1 MKCGID
7 DVRLRFV
14 ADGDRE
20 LIRSIEDE
28 PAGNAMANVLPRLAE
43 AFDTHWGRIMTS
55 PAVVTRIVEVRDDN
69 AWHRAGFVTSF
80 LTSVEVRSE
89 SPERRCVGYR
99 LGERW
104 WGRGVMRIALG
115 RFLEDAVLERPLWA
129 VTAAE
134 NIPSQ
139 RVLSRC
145 GFAVIDR
152 RWAPATGRYPAGDEV
167 VFRLDP

>member
-7 DVRLRFV
+7 DVRLSFV

-28 PAGNAMANVLPRLAE
+28 PAGNAMANVLPRSVE

-55 PAVVTRIVEVRDDN
+55 PTVVTRIVEVCDDN

-80 LTSVEVRSE
+80 LTSVAVQGE
-89 SPERRCVGYR
+89 SAERRCVGYR

-104 WGRGVMRIALG
+104 WGRGFMRIALG
-115 RFLEDAVLERPLWA
+115 RFLDDVVRERPLWA

-134 NIPSQ
+134 NIASQ

-145 GFAVIDR
+145 GFDMIDR
-152 RWAPATGRYPAGDEV
+152 RWSPATGRYPAGDEV
-167 VFRLDP
+167 VVRLD